1 MTMNVTP
8 DGTRGAR
15 RPPLPGPVARGM
27 ARLFTAMFRRSG
39 RKMRVAGLPLLVLTT
54 IGAKSGKER
63 EAMLGWWEDPTTT
76 DGSILIV
83 GSNQGL
89 AQQTAWLLNMAAHPD
104 RVWIER
110 EGGKAQVRPETL
122 EGEERTAAWAIVAKS
137 TQYAKYQEQTDRE
150 IPIVRLRPIASA
162 P

>member
-1 MTMNVTP
+1 M
-8 DGTRGAR
+8 
-15 RPPLPGPVARGM
+15 
-27 ARLFTAMFRRSG
+27 FTAMFRWGG
-39 RKMRVAGLPLLVLTT
+39 RKVRVAGLPLLVLTT
-54 IGAKSGKER
+54 VGGKSGKDR

-76 DGSILIV
+76 DGSILVV

-110 EGGKAQVRPETL
+110 EAGKVQVRLETL

-137 TQYAKYQEQTDRE
+137 AQYARYQEQTDRE
-150 IPIVRLRPIASA
+150 IPIVRLRPVA
-162 P
+162 PATT